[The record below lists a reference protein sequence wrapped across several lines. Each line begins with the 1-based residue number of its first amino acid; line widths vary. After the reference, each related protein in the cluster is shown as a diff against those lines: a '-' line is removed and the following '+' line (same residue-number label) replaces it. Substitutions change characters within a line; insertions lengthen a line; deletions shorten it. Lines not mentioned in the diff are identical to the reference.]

1 MSIYRIGQTITYTNI
16 ITRKFVRLY
25 DRDTTDMNVPQTN
38 KVIQVSS
45 EGWQICLQNNFLLHT
60 PYYISDQT
68 TNDNSK

>member
-1 MSIYRIGQTITYTNI
+1 MDFFIETKFTFWSMSIYRIGQTITYTNI

-45 EGWQICLQNNFLLHT
+45 EGWQISMT
-60 PYYISDQT
+60 S
-68 TNDNSK
+68 TNQA